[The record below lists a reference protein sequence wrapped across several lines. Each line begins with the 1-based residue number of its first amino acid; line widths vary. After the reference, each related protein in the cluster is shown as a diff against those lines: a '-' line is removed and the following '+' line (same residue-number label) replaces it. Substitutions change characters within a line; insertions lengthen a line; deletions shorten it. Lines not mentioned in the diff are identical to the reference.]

1 MSSAVRWRAARPTR
15 TIDTLDKAWV
25 AGLIEGEGS
34 YYLAEHKLYPKVI
47 FQLNMTDE
55 DVVRRAHRIAGVGT
69 VNPHAPGVRS
79 VKPQWRWRVS
89 AQAEVAWLMDEM
101 YPLMGSRRS
110 AKINELR
117 AYLPAWIGATA

>member
-1 MSSAVRWRAARPTR
+1 MSAVARWRAPRPTR
-15 TIDTLDKAWV
+15 VLDPLDRAWV

-34 YYLAEHKLYPKVI
+34 YYLRDHTTYPAVV

-55 DVVRRAHRIAGVGT
+55 DVVRRAQEVAGVGK

-79 VKPQWRWRVS
+79 VKQQWRWRVA

-101 YPLMGSRRS
+101 YPLMGLRRKQ
-110 AKINELR
+110 KIDELR
-117 AYLPAWIGATA
+117 AFLPDWTEARA